1 MRITFFEVLH
11 TVKTENEYMKN
22 CYLIT
27 LLLIATFGFGQQKQ
41 FNINWNGYKVL
52 ETAYSKI
59 EVPAF
64 DVDHFNYSEDSGL
77 TFFAQWESNGSLID
91 ENSIQL
97 TNVAYETITS
107 SELKDLNLQNIP
119 NVPKYS
125 INNTNARDTRG
136 YYFQVSPIIK
146 DRGIYKKIT
155 SFTIIYSTRSGRSAN
170 STMGINE
177 LTNSVLSSGQW
188 YRFYIEESGV
198 YRLSKSFLSDL
209 GINTNS
215 VDPRT
220 IKVFGNG
227 GRMLPLENSANYPF
241 DVVENAVKFIGEDDG
256 SFDSNDYILF
266 YGEGPKTYNEE
277 SETNINLYTDK
288 TYYYV
293 NVSSGSGKRIQT
305 MPTIEAAAD
314 IQINTFQDYQY
325 YEVDTHNLAKL
336 GREWYGDDF
345 DIENQRSYE
354 FEFPNLVISEPV
366 DFNIKVGSVSEVP
379 TTMAITINGTEVSNI
394 GLGIITPGSL
404 LGTSRTYANALNI
417 AGDAITVVFDYNN
430 SGNPSAN
437 AFLDYINI
445 EATRNLI
452 YEGGQLAFKNKETIT
467 TPGIAQYN
475 LTNTTSL
482 REIWDITDRFNI
494 SNIVNITNESEM
506 SFKAPSGELRNYLA
520 FSNSSVLQ
528 PIKDARS
535 SVANQNLKG
544 TIFNNSQGQFEDIDY
559 IILAP
564 SQFLAQ
570 AERLAQINRDQYSLN
585 VKVVDLQSIYNEFST
600 GSQDIA
606 ALRNFI
612 KYVYDNASTPSKRLK
627 YLCLFGDGSYDYKN
641 RLNNNTNLVPSWYST
656 ESFSLTNSFVSDDF
670 YAMLDDNEGGMRTN
684 IDRMDVA
691 VGRILVEDVQRA
703 TEMVDKIKSYYQPES
718 LGSWR
723 NNIVLISDDVDED
736 WERSLQETT
745 DNLGTTLGEEKP
757 FLNVV
762 KIHSDAYEQ
771 ESSAAGNRYP
781 KVNEAIK
788 DAIEVGALVVN
799 YFGHGGE
806 DGIAKERIFD
816 KFDSQEV
823 NNICKYNLFITVTC
837 EYTKFDDPDRDTAGE
852 YTFWNINGGAASLI
866 TTTRQIAEINGRV
879 FNLALDNYLYAFGSN
894 DYPSVGEALRLTK
907 VSNNIAGINQKRL
920 VFLIGD
926 PAMKL
931 AFPQPDI
938 RLTKV
943 NDVAITEPIDTLK
956 ALASTKLSGEVVDSN
971 GNLLSNY
978 NGVLTATVFD
988 KEIERQ
994 TLANDGTTDSSGLI
1008 IMDFTTLGEVIFKG
1022 QASVVNGLFEFNFIV
1037 PRDIGIPVGNGKVS
1051 FYAQTESPVSDQAG
1065 SNFDIK
1071 IGGINEN
1078 APTDNV
1084 GPVINLYMNDEN
1096 FVSGGIT
1103 NESPTLLVNLYD
1115 DNGINTASGIGHDIT
1130 AIIDGDETNPVVL
1143 NNYYQANVDDYT
1155 NGKVSYPFR
1164 DLEPGLHTLTLKA
1177 WDVYNNSSTT
1187 EIQFTVFDE
1196 DEKLVINNV
1205 LNYPNPFVNY
1215 TEFWFNHNSSEP
1227 LDISVQIFTV
1237 SGKLVRTINGQTN
1250 ADECCYNGSSSL
1262 SRSTVW
1268 DGRDDFGDKIGKGV
1282 YIYKLKVKSN
1292 RLNKQV
1298 EKIQKLVIL

>member
-1 MRITFFEVLH
+1 
-11 TVKTENEYMKN
+11 MKN
-22 CYLIT
+22 CYSII
-27 LLLIATFGFGQQKQ
+27 LLLFSTVIFGQQKQ
-41 FNINWNGYKVL
+41 FNINWNGTEVL
-52 ETAYSKI
+52 ETAAVKI

-64 DVDHFNYSEDSGL
+64 DADHFSYNQDKGL
-77 TFFAQWESNGSLID
+77 TFFAVWESNGTSI
-91 ENSIQL
+91 EQSSIQL
-97 TNVAYETITS
+97 SNVVYSTILAS
-107 SELKDLNLQNIP
+107 DLKDLNTDLIP
-119 NVPKYS
+119 LSVEYKLY
-125 INNTNARDTRG
+125 NTNARGKRSH
-136 YYFQVSPIIK
+136 YFEMSPIIN
-146 DRGIYKKIT
+146 DRGVYKKVE
-155 SFTIIYSTRSGRSAN
+155 SFTLIYSSA
-170 STMGINE
+170 SAR
-177 LTNSVLSSGQW
+177 LTNSVMTTNEITHSVLSTGEW

-198 YRLSKSFLSDL
+198 FKLTKSFLSGL

-215 VDPRT
+215 VDPRS
-220 IKVFGNG
+220 IKLFGNG
-227 GRMLPLENSANYPF
+227 GRMLPFSNAENYPF
-241 DVVENAVKFIGEDDG
+241 DVVENAIKFVGEDDG
-256 SFDSNDYILF
+256 IIDNGDFILF
-266 YGEGPKTYNEE
+266 YGEGPTTYSAE
-277 SETNINLYTDK
+277 SETNLNLYTDK
-288 TYYYV
+288 TYYYI
-293 NVSSGSGKRIQT
+293 NVGSGNGKRIQS
-305 MPTIEAAAD
+305 MPVIDQSAD
-314 IQINTFQDYQY
+314 IEIDTFQDYQF
-325 YEVDTHNLAKL
+325 YEVDETNLGSI
-336 GREWYGDDF
+336 GRRWFGDEF
-345 DIENQRSYE
+345 DIENQRNYE
-354 FEFPNLVISEPV
+354 FDFPNLVTTEPVNLSVYVGAISEV
-366 DFNIKVGSVSEVP
+366 ATSMTISLNGNQI
-379 TTMAITINGTEVSNI
+379 TTL
-394 GLGIITPGSL
+394 GLGIIVSGSV
-404 LGTSRTYANALNI
+404 LGSGASYSNTTTASS
-417 AGDAITVVFDYNN
+417 DEITITLDYNN

-437 AFLDYINI
+437 GYLDYINI

-452 YEGGQLAFKNKETIT
+452 YEGDQMVFKNRDVIT

-475 LTNTTSL
+475 MTNTTGVS
-482 REIWDITDRFNI
+482 EIWDISDRFNVTTTI
-494 SNIVNITNESEM
+494 NSDNSGSL
-506 SFKAPSGELRNYLA
+506 SFKTFSGEERSYLA
-520 FSNSSVLQ
+520 FSYSNVLTPSQ
-528 PIKDARS
+528 DSRS
-535 SVANQNLKG
+535 SVANQDLKG
-544 TIFNNSQGQFEDIDY
+544 TIFNNDLGQFQDIDY
-559 IILAP
+559 IILSP
-564 SQFLAQ
+564 SEFLTQ
-570 AERLAQINRDQYSLN
+570 AERLAQINRDQYNLN
-585 VKVVDLQSIYNEFST
+585 VKVVDLQTIYNEFST

-606 ALRNFI
+606 ALRNFV
-612 KYVYDNASTPSKRLK
+612 KYVYDNASSDTNRLK
-627 YLCLFGDGSYDYKN
+627 YLCLFGDGSYDYKD
-641 RLNNNTNLVPSWYST
+641 RVRNNTNLVPSWYTMNSY
-656 ESFSLTNSFVSDDF
+656 SLTNSFVSDDF
-670 YAMLDDNEGGMRTN
+670 YAMMDENEGTLALS
-684 IDRMDVA
+684 DRMDIA
-691 VGRILVEDVQRA
+691 VGRILAEDLQRA
-703 TEMVDKIKSYYQPES
+703 KEMVDKINSYYQS
-718 LGSWR
+718 DAYGSWR
-723 NNIVLISDDVDED
+723 NNIVLISDDVDVQ
-736 WERSLQETT
+736 WERILQETT
-745 DNLGTTLGEEKP
+745 DGIGEEIKAENP
-757 FLNVV
+757 FMNV
-762 KIHSDAYEQ
+762 KKMHADAFEQ

-781 KVNEAIK
+781 KVNKAIK

-806 DGIAKERIFD
+806 DGLAKERIFD
-816 KFDSQEV
+816 KFDAQEV
-823 NNICKYNLFITVTC
+823 NNICKFNLFVTITC
-837 EYTKFDDPDRDTAGE
+837 EYTKFDDPNRDTAGE
-852 YTFWNINGGAASLI
+852 FTFWNKNGGAIGLVTS
-866 TTTRQIAEINGRV
+866 TRQIFVSVGVSYNEV
-879 FNLALDNYLYAFGSN
+879 FNDYLFAFN
-894 DYPSVGEALRLTK
+894 NNEYPSVAEVLRRTK
-907 VSNNIAGINQKRL
+907 IDNSIAGITQKRL
-920 VFLIGD
+920 IFLIGD

-931 AFPQPDI
+931 AFPKPDI
-938 RLTKV
+938 KLTKV
-943 NDVAITEPIDTLK
+943 NDVDITQPIDTLK
-956 ALASTKLSGEVVDSN
+956 ALSYTKMAGEVVDIN

-978 NGVLTATVFD
+978 NGTLTATIFD
-988 KEIERQ
+988 KQIDRQ
-994 TLANDGTTDSSGLI
+994 TLANDGVTDNNGPI
-1008 IMDFTTLGEVIFKG
+1008 ILDFITLGEVVFKG
-1022 QASVVNGLFEFNFIV
+1022 QASVENGQFEFDFIV